1 MHATY
6 SILYV
11 STFIMSKEYKRFE
24 ASGTR
29 RTTSEGNGSSFSVD
43 IRSNG
48 QRKCCPKVMFNS
60 LRENLYI
67 NQSRSDF
74 ELYISLLNLLIYL
87 FIYFPYMQLKKH
99 INIKNHEESK
109 ARL

>member
-1 MHATY
+1 
-6 SILYV
+6 
-11 STFIMSKEYKRFE
+11 
-24 ASGTR
+24 
-29 RTTSEGNGSSFSVD
+29 
-43 IRSNG
+43 
-48 QRKCCPKVMFNS
+48 MFNS
-60 LRENLYI
+60 LRENLHI